1 VNITKEME
9 LKNLNEATACLL
21 HLVIDNKKLVNEN
34 LVNVY
39 TDYPDEP
46 YFCDNLFVMYRE
58 TTIKALLNLQ
68 YELRKNKYF
77 HSLRQ
82 IRINDQWYEI
92 AVFTLPKEIKTRRD
106 ILISGGP
113 AELSKSEMSKT
124 LELFNGIHTN
134 LPNVLFTNEFHEVK
148 SVIPFGDVIED
159 PFEDMS
165 EEC

>member
-1 VNITKEME
+1 ME

-39 TDYPDEP
+39 TEYPDEP

-106 ILISGGP
+106 ILT
-113 AELSKSEMSKT
+113 AVDLQ
-124 LELFNGIHTN
+124 N
-134 LPNVLFTNEFHEVK
+134 
-148 SVIPFGDVIED
+148 
-159 PFEDMS
+159 
-165 EEC
+165 